1 MNKRIKRLLA
11 FRFNGEPILTMAKNR
26 ESKSGGSRWANNIY
40 QVRAISGFA
49 MFDEQKD
56 SPRLES
62 PVNVGNTSVL
72 PKGHTELPA
81 AATPLCDSLCDPLCD
96 HRGHTN
102 QTEQERTKTLNVNDF
117 KKALSEKQAA
127 DSGLPAEEE
136 IRRGSLVIEMLDVC
150 HDKHSRG
157 FYRLVARKVPEELI
171 RAALSE
177 TKYQAAT
184 GRIRKS
190 RGAFFTDEIQRLTR
204 ERGIDLG
211 LNLAGR
217 DAKVANQ

>member
-1 MNKRIKRLLA
+1 MDETGNCYPSQALLANDLGIRREHMNKRIKRLLA

-56 SPRLES
+56 GPRLES

-102 QTEQERTKTLNVNDF
+102 QTEPERTKTLNVNDF
-117 KKALSEKQAA
+117 KKALSERQAENG
-127 DSGLPAEEE
+127 SRPAKDKIQVE
-136 IRRGSLVIEMLDVC
+136 SLVIEMLEVC
-150 HDKHSRG
+150 RDRHSRG
-157 FYRLVARKVPEELI
+157 FY
-171 RAALSE
+171 
-177 TKYQAAT
+177 Q
-184 GRIRKS
+184 RILYR
-190 RGAFFTDEIQRLTR
+190 
-204 ERGIDLG
+204 
-211 LNLAGR
+211 
-217 DAKVANQ
+217 